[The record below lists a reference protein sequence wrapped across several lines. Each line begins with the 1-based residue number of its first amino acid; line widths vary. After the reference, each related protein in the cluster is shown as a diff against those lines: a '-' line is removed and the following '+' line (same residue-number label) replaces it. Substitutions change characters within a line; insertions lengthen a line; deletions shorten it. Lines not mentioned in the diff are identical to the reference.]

1 MPIGYLDVP
10 TGVELDKKREL
21 VEEMYA
27 ALHEAFPFPDDRTIF
42 LREWADDS
50 VSQNGLLGP
59 APTKG
64 PVFMLH
70 VPEGVDIAVKR
81 KVLKK
86 INTAVRRVY
95 LLPDFMTFLSE
106 YPLDRVVVDG
116 GILADDQQRVEDQT
130 EAYQQHKQA
139 LSPELAR

>member
-10 TGVELDKKREL
+10 TGVEFSKKREL
-21 VEEMYA
+21 VEEMYE
-27 ALHEAFPFPDDRTIF
+27 ALHEAFPFPDDTRIF

-64 PVFMLH
+64 PVFTMH
-70 VPEGVDIAVKR
+70 VPEGVDIDVKR
-81 KVLKK
+81 TMLKK
-86 INTAVRRVY
+86 INAAVRRTY
-95 LLPDFMTFLSE
+95 PLPDFMTFLAE
-106 YPLDRVVVDG
+106 YPLNLVVVDG

-130 EAYQQHKQA
+130 EAYSQHKQA
-139 LSPELAR
+139 LSPGVGR